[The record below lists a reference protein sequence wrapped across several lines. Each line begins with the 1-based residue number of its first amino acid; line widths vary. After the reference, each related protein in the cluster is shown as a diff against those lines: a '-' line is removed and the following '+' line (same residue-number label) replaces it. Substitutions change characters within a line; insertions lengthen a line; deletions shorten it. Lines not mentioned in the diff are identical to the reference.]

1 MANIH
6 IDFSK
11 TVGKMKPLHGV
22 NSGPKTKVFTY
33 NASPYFCEAE
43 IPFSRLHDVEYP
55 YGSGEFVDI
64 HCVFP
69 NFDADENDPASYNF
83 GLTDLY
89 IEAIREVKTDVIY
102 RLGESIEHAPVKRHI
117 FPPKDFAKWAR
128 IAEHIIRHYN
138 EGWADGHRWN
148 IRYWEIWNEPD
159 LDESCWDYNP
169 RCWGGTPESFFDF
182 YETAAKHLKSCFPE
196 LKIGGPAVSGRRNWT
211 ENFFRTMRDR
221 GVPLDFFSWHIYT
234 ADPAAIREAAEFF
247 RDTANRYGYTE
258 TEMLLDEWNY
268 MENWSNQPPS
278 FDVLVSARGAV
289 FCAASLITMQKSPV
303 DIAAY
308 FEADVVKEWCGLF
321 KVDAMAIGTYT
332 ESTVF
337 RRPPF
342 HAFCTFNELY
352 VLENEVFSE
361 SDNAECHVC
370 AASNGPNSGAMITGY
385 PLDNRNY
392 SYGYTSAFSAHRIT
406 MTGLP
411 AEGCSVS
418 VYCSCV
424 PPAFREER
432 MEQRKYLE
440 ITTDQ
445 ETCEVTLYS
454 PNDVMTP
461 VIWEIEIT
469 AKGAR
474 PSRERVFDA
483 EEDEFLTDEELYDDI
498 DDDFD
503 WEDE

>member
-1 MANIH
+1 MANIQ
-6 IDFSK
+6 IDFSM

-33 NASPYFCEAE
+33 NATDMFLEAGF
-43 IPFSRLHDVEYP
+43 PFSRLHDVEYP

-69 NFDADENDPASYNF
+69 DFDADENDPASYNF

-89 IEAIREVKTDVIY
+89 IEAIREAKTDVIY

-117 FPPKDFAKWAR
+117 YPPKDFAKWAH

-138 EGWADGHRWN
+138 EGWADGYRWN

-159 LDESCWDYNP
+159 LDESCWNTNP
-169 RCWGGTPESFFDF
+169 RCWGGTPKQFFDF
-182 YETAAKHLKSCFPE
+182 YETAAKHLKSRFPE
-196 LKIGGPAVSGRRNWT
+196 LKIGGPAVSGRRGWT
-211 ENFFRTMRDR
+211 NNFLRTMCDR
-221 GVPLDFFSWHIYT
+221 EVPMDFFSWHIYT
-234 ADPAAIREAAEFF
+234 ADPAKIREAAEYF
-247 RDTANRYGYTE
+247 RSLADHYGYTE
-258 TEMLLDEWNY
+258 TEMILDEWNY
-268 MENWSNQPPS
+268 MEDWNNQPPS
-278 FDVLVSARGAV
+278 FETLISPRGAA
-289 FCAASLITMQKSPV
+289 FCAASLITMQKSSV

-321 KVDAMAIGTYT
+321 EVSQMAIGTFQ

-342 HAFCTFNELY
+342 HAFCAFNELY

-361 SDNAECHVC
+361 SDNAECYVC
-370 AASNGPNSGAMITGY
+370 AASNGPNAGAMITAY
-385 PLDNRNY
+385 PLDKHN
-392 SYGYTSAFSAHRIT
+392 SYHGYVSAFSAHRIT

-411 AEGCSVS
+411 AEGCSIS
-418 VYCSCV
+418 IYCNSQH
-424 PPAFREER
+424 PRFDKEW
-432 MEQRKYLE
+432 MEQHKSLE

-445 ETCEVTLYS
+445 ETCTVTVYA
-454 PNDVMTP
+454 PADVMTP

-474 PSRERVFDA
+474 SSKERIFRMEE
-483 EEDEFLTDEELYDDI
+483 EEDMEDFYFEEDFELY
-498 DDDFD
+498 
-503 WEDE
+503 EDE